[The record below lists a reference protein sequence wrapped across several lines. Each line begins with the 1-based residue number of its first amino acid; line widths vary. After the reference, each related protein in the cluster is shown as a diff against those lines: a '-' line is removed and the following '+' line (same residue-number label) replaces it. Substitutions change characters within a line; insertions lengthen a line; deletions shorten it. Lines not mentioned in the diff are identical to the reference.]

1 MSLWH
6 DKSELEAAL
15 RQHQWSN
22 NALSRTIGCSETV
35 IRKWRKIHGITGP
48 NGNSGRSNQGRR
60 PKAEKAGTSIRGDE
74 ATIITDPRQPEDIG
88 DLDGMLRRRGLNP
101 DEWQVSHVGV
111 NEWEAYAGR
120 DDGGEPLVQLLRQ
133 LKCTLKKR
141 IDVDWFFP
149 AVEVEQRYVPANSSR
164 IGAGDLIVFV
174 GDQQADYH
182 DEELHQ
188 AFLRWLDD
196 VKPVRGV
203 LLGDT
208 LDLPTISRH
217 PDRPHWNSTP
227 QACINAGY
235 RLLSDYRDASPATS
249 WQKLRGNHD
258 WRLESELLT
267 RAERTFGI
275 TPADIPG
282 ETQIPGHS
290 IRRYLHLDRLGIELV
305 GREGDDWKLA
315 ELVVGPGLVARH
327 SAPTREKWIR
337 LGRDIIAGHTHR
349 QSLTRVTSF
358 DSEDRPVV
366 RTIIEAG
373 CMCRTDTIG
382 YDEHSNWQG
391 GFVTAAVL
399 PDGTY
404 SYDLATWR
412 NGRIAWRGEQ
422 WGS

>member
-1 MSLWH
+1 MSPWH
-6 DKSELEAAL
+6 DKVKLEAAL
-15 RQHQWSN
+15 RRHGWSN
-22 NALSRTIGCSETV
+22 RAASRDLGCSESV
-35 IRKWRKIHGITGP
+35 IRHWREKLGVSGM
-48 NGNSGRSNQGRR
+48 NGHSGRAKEGTAPR
-60 PKAEKAGTSIRGDE
+60 AEKAGTSVRGDE
-74 ATIITDPRQPEDIG
+74 ATIITDPRQLEDLG
-88 DLDGMLRRRGLNP
+88 DLDGLLRRRGLNP
-101 DEWQVSHVGV
+101 DEWQVTHVGV

-120 DDGGEPLVQLLRQ
+120 DDAGEPLVQLLRQ

-141 IDVDWFFP
+141 VDLDWFFP
-149 AVEVEQRYVPANSSR
+149 AVDVAERYVPER
-164 IGAGDLIVFV
+164 GTKLAGGELVVFV

-188 AFLRWLDD
+188 AFLRWLAD
-196 VKPVRGV
+196 VQPERGV

-227 QACINAGY
+227 QACVNAGF
-235 RLLSDYRDASPATS
+235 RLLSDYRDAAPATA

-275 TPADIPG
+275 APADIPG
-282 ETQIPGHS
+282 EEQVPGHS
-290 IRRYLHLDRLGIELV
+290 IRRFLHLDRLGIELV

-315 ELVVGPGLVARH
+315 EVAVGPGLVARH
-327 SAPTREKWIR
+327 SAPTREKWLR

-358 DSEDRPVV
+358 DADDKPVI

-373 CMCRTDTIG
+373 CMCRTDGLG

-391 GFVTAAVL
+391 GFVTATVL
-399 PDGTY
+399 ADGTY

-412 NGRIAWRGEQ
+412 HGRLAWRGEQ